1 MTPLLELKDIRRSYP
16 AGDEQVEVLKGIT
29 LDIYAGEMVAIVGA
43 SGSGKSTLMN
53 ILGCPDKATSG
64 TYRVAGQDVATL
76 DADALAQLR
85 REHFGFIFQRYHLLS
100 HLTAEQNVEVP
111 AVYAGLERKQ
121 RLLRAR
127 SYCNDWGWKTVQSI
141 TRHSFRGQQ
150 QRVSIARALMNGGQV
165 ILADEPTGALD
176 SHSGEEVMAILHQL
190 RDRGHTVIIVTH
202 DPQVAAQAERVI
214 EIRDGEIVRNPP
226 AVEKVNVAGGT
237 EPVVNTASGWRQFV
251 SGFNEALTMAWR
263 ALAANKMRTL
273 LTMLGIIIGIAS
285 VVSIVVVGDAAKQMV
300 LADIRSIG
308 TNTIDVYPGKI
319 LAMTIRNISRR

>member
-16 AGDEQVEVLKGIT
+16 AGDEQVEVLKGIS

-53 ILGCPDKATSG
+53 ILGCLDKATSG

-121 RLLRAR
+121 RLLRAQELLQR
-127 SYCNDWGWKTVQSI
+127 LGLEDRTEYYPAQLSG
-141 TRHSFRGQQ
+141 GQQ

-176 SHSGEEVMAILHQL
+176 SKASTHLLNLFSEINKDGQTILM
-190 RDRGHTVIIVTH
+190 VTH
-202 DPQVAAQAERVI
+202 STRAASHAGRI
-214 EIRDGEIVRNPP
+214 LFIKDGEVFHQIYRGSMSDDELYHKISDTLT
-226 AVEKVNVAGGT
+226 ALSTGGCK
-237 EPVVNTASGWRQFV
+237 A
-251 SGFNEALTMAWR
+251 
-263 ALAANKMRTL
+263 
-273 LTMLGIIIGIAS
+273 
-285 VVSIVVVGDAAKQMV
+285 
-300 LADIRSIG
+300 
-308 TNTIDVYPGKI
+308 
-319 LAMTIRNISRR
+319 

>member
-16 AGDEQVEVLKGIT
+16 AGDEQVEVLKGIS

-53 ILGCPDKATSG
+53 ILGCLDKATSG

-121 RLLRAR
+121 RLLRAQELLQR
-127 SYCNDWGWKTVQSI
+127 LGLEDRTEYYPAQLSG
-141 TRHSFRGQQ
+141 GQQ

-165 ILADEPTGALD
+165 ILADEPNRRTGQPFWRRGDGDPASAARSRAYGD
-176 SHSGEEVMAILHQL
+176 YRHPRSAGRCSGRAG
-190 RDRGHTVIIVTH
+190 DR
-202 DPQVAAQAERVI
+202 
-214 EIRDGEIVRNPP
+214 N
-226 AVEKVNVAGGT
+226 
-237 EPVVNTASGWRQFV
+237 
-251 SGFNEALTMAWR
+251 
-263 ALAANKMRTL
+263 
-273 LTMLGIIIGIAS
+273 
-285 VVSIVVVGDAAKQMV
+285 
-300 LADIRSIG
+300 
-308 TNTIDVYPGKI
+308 
-319 LAMTIRNISRR
+319 SRRRNCAQSSRH

>member
-16 AGDEQVEVLKGIT
+16 AGDEQVEVLKGIS

-53 ILGCPDKATSG
+53 ILGCLDKATSG

-121 RLLRAR
+121 RLLRAQELLQR
-127 SYCNDWGWKTVQSI
+127 LGLEDRTEYYPAQLSG
-141 TRHSFRGQQ
+141 GQQ
-150 QRVSIARALMNGGQV
+150 QRVSIARALAGDPSV

-176 SHSGEEVMAILHQL
+176 SRTGREVMLFLQKLNAEGNTIIL
-190 RDRGHTVIIVTH
+190 ITH
-202 DPQVAAQAERVI
+202 D
-214 EIRDGEIVRNPP
+214 N
-226 AVEKVNVAGGT
+226 
-237 EPVVNTASGWRQFV
+237 
-251 SGFNEALTMAWR
+251 
-263 ALAANKMRTL
+263 
-273 LTMLGIIIGIAS
+273 
-285 VVSIVVVGDAAKQMV
+285 SIAAK
-300 LADIRSIG
+300 AKRIIRITDG
-308 TNTIDVYPGKI
+308 RIVYDGPAEGDVTVMNQHGAGEDAPEDERAKG
-319 LAMTIRNISRR
+319 AT

>member
-53 ILGCPDKATSG
+53 ILGCLDKATSG

-121 RLLRAR
+121 RLLRAQELLQR
-127 SYCNDWGWKTVQSI
+127 LGLEDRTEYYPAQLSG
-141 TRHSFRGQQ
+141 GQQ

-176 SHSGEEVMAILHQL
+176 SHSAQMLLSTIQSINEQLGATILM
-190 RDRGHTVIIVTH
+190 VTH
-202 DPQVAAQAERVI
+202 SVKAASCAGRVLFI
-214 EIRDGEIVRNPP
+214 KDGEVFHQVYRGGMTD
-226 AVEKVNVAGGT
+226 EELYQKVSAT
-237 EPVVNTASGWRQFV
+237 
-251 SGFNEALTMAWR
+251 
-263 ALAANKMRTL
+263 
-273 LTMLGIIIGIAS
+273 LTMLATG
-285 VVSIVVVGDAAKQMV
+285 GD
-300 LADIRSIG
+300 
-308 TNTIDVYPGKI
+308 
-319 LAMTIRNISRR
+319 RR